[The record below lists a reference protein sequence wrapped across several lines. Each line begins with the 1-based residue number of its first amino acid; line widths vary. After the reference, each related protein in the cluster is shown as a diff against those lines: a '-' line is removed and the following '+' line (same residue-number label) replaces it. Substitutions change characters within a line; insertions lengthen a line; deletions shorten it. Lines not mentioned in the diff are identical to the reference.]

1 MVTVET
7 LPGKRSAQIGALS
20 PKSLARILLRELAT
34 EGLEPLCDFVH
45 QRIVICL
52 PIRPKCDC
60 GHRFSFSSSLILIA
74 TSDLGQ
80 EEDMTRK
87 PDGLTKLG
95 LATTI
100 AALWLTVVPITGAV
114 ANEQISAA
122 RAAALQGCNRLA
134 QRYPLHEWG
143 NTQIHLY
150 RTCMARHGQQE

>member
-1 MVTVET
+1 MA
-7 LPGKRSAQIGALS
+7 P
-20 PKSLARILLRELAT
+20 
-34 EGLEPLCDFVH
+34 
-45 QRIVICL
+45 
-52 PIRPKCDC
+52 
-60 GHRFSFSSSLILIA
+60 
-74 TSDLGQ
+74 
-80 EEDMTRK
+80 K
-87 PDGLTKLG
+87 PDRLALIFGMVAKLFAKATTKLG

-122 RAAALQGCNRLA
+122 RAAALQECNRLA